1 MTQLDTEIKDT
12 QEIKAQEGEG
22 TPKADDKGTQDELVS
37 YNGTML
43 PKSVVDSINKR
54 VASET
59 HTWKERART
68 NEENL
73 NKLSVQLEELK
84 LAQMSEKERKE
95 HEEAK
100 KAKEIEDLKQEKE
113 KGFQL
118 FKNYKTDTELFYEIS
133 NYDVFNPKQVI
144 KLLKAEYPMDFIKDE
159 AGDYNIIFKIGDSQ
173 VTAKEAVKMFL
184 TDETNSNL
192 LRSTL
197 KPGAGTKTKI
207 NQTNQ
212 TQKTTFKRSEIS
224 NPQSE
229 DAKAYREALRNGID
243 VKIIE

>member
-1 MTQLDTEIKDT
+1 MTQQNGEIKDS
-12 QEIKAQEGEG
+12 QDNQNPDGDISIKDG
-22 TPKADDKGTQDELVS
+22 DKGIQEELVS
-37 YNGTML
+37 YNGIML

-68 NEENL
+68 NEEKL
-73 NKLSVQLEELK
+73 NSLSVQMEEMR

-100 KAKEIEDLKQEKE
+100 KAKEIESLKEEKE

-118 FKNYKTDTELFYEIS
+118 FKNYKTDTELFNEIS
-133 NYDVFNPKQVI
+133 NYDVFNPKQVV
-144 KLLKAEYPMDFIKDE
+144 KLLKSEYQMDFIKDE
-159 AGDYNIIFKIGDSQ
+159 AGDYNITFKIGDSH
-173 VTAKEAVKMFL
+173 VTAKEAVKTFL
-184 TDETNSNL
+184 NDETNSNL

-197 KPGAGTKTKI
+197 KPGSGTKTKL

-212 TQKTTFKRSEIS
+212 TKLEFKRSEIAKTNS
-224 NPQSE
+224 DE
-229 DAKAYREALRNGID
+229 AKAYREALRAGLSPKLID
-243 VKIIE
+243 G